1 MLIAIMSDSY
11 ERIMANSTPAD
22 CKQLASMLLE
32 MEQIV
37 NFIKVNILRKQVVND
52 YKYIIY
58 S

>member
-11 ERIMANSTPAD
+11 ERVMTNSVPAD

-37 NFIKVNILRKQVVND
+37 NFISKKFKRVEI
-52 YKYIIY
+52 
-58 S
+58 